1 MSSNPNAPALMTGGL
16 AATTRAGRAA
26 MPCAI
31 AVILESR
38 GFGIL
43 ARVLLT
49 SVFWTGGLAR
59 LFDCGAGAT
68 AMEGFGLHPGGA
80 VNAAVLAL
88 QLGAS
93 LLVILDRWTW
103 LATGALAVF
112 TLLTIPIAHPFWARE
127 GEAAFR
133 DLTVVLGHV
142 SVIGGLAVF
151 AILSRSAM
159 RRRLWG

>member
-1 MSSNPNAPALMTGGL
+1 
-16 AATTRAGRAA
+16 

-38 GFGIL
+38 AFDIL

-49 SVFWTGGLAR
+49 LVFWSAGIGKLV
-59 LFDCGAGAT
+59 DVSAGA
-68 AMEGFGLHPGGA
+68 AEMEGFGLTPGWA
-80 VNAAVLAL
+80 FNAATLTL
-88 QLGAS
+88 QIGAS
-93 LLVILDRWTW
+93 LLIILDRWTW

-112 TLLTIPIAHPFWARE
+112 TLLTIPIAHPFWAKE

-133 DLTVVLGHV
+133 DLTVALEHV